1 MKKPKSPCRADCEYR
16 SAHCHNETR
25 PYGWS
30 AYEIEKQR
38 FDKNVRDQR
47 FLYYAADPLTDG
59 KKRMTHKSTLR
70 RKQKGKL

>member
-16 SAHCHNETR
+16 SAHCHNETC

-38 FDKNVRDQR
+38 FDKNFQHQR

-59 KKRMTHKSTLR
+59 KKAYDA
-70 RKQKGKL
+70 QKHITKKTKR